1 MYAVRL
7 SSKMGEIIM
16 MMMRATGRGDG
27 VDSIIACSQREVDKD
42 VRYKQEWLIQTEMMS
57 DVERGKIMLENL
69 KKAGL
74 SQGEDWFVV
83 S

>member
-1 MYAVRL
+1 MALV
-7 SSKMGEIIM
+7 S
-16 MMMRATGRGDG
+16 
-27 VDSIIACSQREVDKD
+27 
-42 VRYKQEWLIQTEMMS
+42 QTEMMS